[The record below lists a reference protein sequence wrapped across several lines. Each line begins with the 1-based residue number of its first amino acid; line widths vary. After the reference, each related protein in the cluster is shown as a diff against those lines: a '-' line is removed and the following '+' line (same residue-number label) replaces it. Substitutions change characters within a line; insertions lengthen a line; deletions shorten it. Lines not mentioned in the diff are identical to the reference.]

1 MKKTWIP
8 AGALLL
14 AMACHSSSR
23 DEAAPAKA
31 IVADVEFKEPPEPPP
46 TSLADLDA
54 NGEKIGQLN
63 TYAFTA
69 NAADASSEF
78 NVEGSASDTLV
89 SMAPPTKPE
98 VGRAISSSAARS
110 GSDTSFR
117 FIRTA
122 ELSFRV
128 KDVVKATLG
137 IEDIV
142 GAHRGWVVHT
152 TLKSEP
158 QGTEVIPV
166 SADSSLEISRYSL
179 RNSITLRVP
188 NAELDS
194 TIRQIGRWVDLF
206 DHRTIDA
213 DDIRLR
219 MLANTMA
226 ERRAKTHAARI
237 AQAIDAQ
244 GRRLKETMPAEEAL
258 QQAEE
263 RRDQS
268 ILDNKELDDR
278 VAYSTVRMEISQR
291 TLVRRELIANAH
303 NIEGYRPSLFSRI
316 GGALL
321 SGWRLLEMVITGLI
335 SIWPVVLLVGG
346 SLFWLWR
353 GSKRRQ
359 ERTPAPPAQGAQ

>member
-63 TYAFTA
+63 TYALNVSDQNSGYSDDGTSSPALTA
-69 NAADASSEF
+69 
-78 NVEGSASDTLV
+78 
-89 SMAPPTKPE
+89 MAPPTNKPE
-98 VGRAISSSAARS
+98 VGKAISSSAART
-110 GSDTSFR
+110 GTDTSFR

-179 RNSITLRVP
+179 RNNITLRVP

-335 SIWPVVLLVGG
+335 SIWPVVLLLGG

-353 GSKRRQ
+353 GSKRRK